1 MKNMENKKC
10 NLCPRKCNID
20 RKITCG
26 FCKAPDKIIVA
37 KYQKHF
43 YEEPCISGTKGSG
56 TIFFAGCNLRCK
68 FCQNYKI
75 SRNAEGTE
83 YTANELAE
91 LFLKLQNEKV
101 HNINLVSPTI
111 YVDKI
116 KEAIK
121 IAKQNGLTIPIIY
134 NTSGY
139 EDLETIKGLNGL
151 IDVYLP
157 DFKYAS
163 NMLSKKYSLANNYVE
178 NVEKCLIEMKRQV
191 GNPKFDKNGIIKSG
205 LIIRHLILPNNTIN
219 SKLILKWIKD
229 NLGIDTYVSLMA
241 QYFPTAE
248 VKNDDRIN
256 RKITKEELDEVYNYM
271 ISLNLKNGYVKEYN
285 ENDNEEKY
293 VPEF

>member
-1 MKNMENKKC
+1 MENNKC

-20 RKITCG
+20 RKTTFG
-26 FCKAPDKIIVA
+26 FCKVYDKIIVA

-56 TIFFAGCNLRCK
+56 TIFFSGCNLRCK

-75 SRNAEGTE
+75 SRNPKGVE
-83 YTANELAE
+83 YSVNELAE
-91 LFLKLQNEKV
+91 LFLKLQKENV

-111 YVDKI
+111 YVDSI

-121 IAKQNGLTIPIIY
+121 LAKQNGLKIPIIY

-139 EDLETIKGLNGL
+139 ENVEIIQSLDGLV
-151 IDVYLP
+151 DVYLP
-157 DFKYAS
+157 DFKYAY
-163 NMLSKKYSLANNYVE
+163 NTLSKKYSMANNYVE

-191 GNPKFDKNGIIKSG
+191 KNPKFDENGIIKSG

-219 SKLILKWIKD
+219 SKLVLKWIKD
-229 NLGIDTYVSLMA
+229 NLGEDTYVSLMS

-248 VKNDDRIN
+248 VKTDDRIN

-271 ISLNLKNGYVKEYN
+271 ISLNLKNGYVQEYN

>member
-1 MKNMENKKC
+1 MEEKC
-10 NLCPRKCNID
+10 NLCPRKCNVD
-20 RKITCG
+20 RKVCTG
-26 FCKAPDKIIVA
+26 FCTASDKIIVA

-43 YEEPCISGTKGSG
+43 FEEPCISGKRGSG

-75 SRNAEGTE
+75 SRVPSGTE
-83 YTANELAE
+83 YSVDELAN
-91 LFLKLQNEKV
+91 LFIKLQNEDV

-121 IAKQNGLTIPIIY
+121 IAKENGLSVPIVY

-139 EDLETIKGLNGL
+139 ENLETIKGLEGL
-151 IDVYLP
+151 IYVYLP

-163 NMLSKKYSLANNYVE
+163 NMLAKKYSIANNYVE

-191 GNPKFDKNGIIKSG
+191 KNPAFDENGIIKSG

-219 SKLILKWIKD
+219 SKLVLKWIKD
-229 NLGIDTYVSLMA
+229 NLGENTYISLMT

-248 VKNDDRIN
+248 VKDDDRIN
-256 RKITKEELDEVYNYM
+256 RKITKEEFDEVYNYM
-271 ISLNLKNGYVKEYN
+271 ISLGLKNGYVQDYKD
-285 ENDNEEKY
+285 DNEEKY